1 MPPTETALVVGVG
14 PGVGESVARRFDA
27 EGVGVGLLARSADFL
42 DDLATDLDDA
52 TALHLDATDADAP
65 DRALSRVRES
75 HGPVD
80 ALVLNLPGPADAG
93 GDATAV
99 DPSNLRRAWAQ
110 QVPIALRFIRAAEP
124 DLRDG
129 GTVVVTNS
137 MQSKRPNGVSPA
149 RASARFALRGLVGS
163 LADGLSDDGIHVA
176 HLVIDGWIDRPDLRE
191 RFPDHEPW
199 TDPDAV
205 ADTCW
210 HLVDQSGDAWTHE
223 LDVRARGDEVRFG

>member
-14 PGVGESVARRFDA
+14 PGVGGSVARRFDA
-27 EGVGVGLLARSADFL
+27 EGVGVGLLARSEGFL
-42 DDLATDLDDA
+42 DAVAADLDDA
-52 TALHLDATDADAP
+52 TPLPLDATDPDAP
-65 DRALSRVRES
+65 ARALSRVRER

-80 ALVLNLPGPADAG
+80 ALVLNLPGPDSAG
-93 GDATAV
+93 GGATAV
-99 DPSNLRRAWAQ
+99 EVDDLHRAWEQ
-110 QVPIALRFIRAAEP
+110 QVPTALRFVRAAED

-137 MQSKRPNGVSPA
+137 MQSKRPGGSPA

-176 HLVIDGWIDRPDLRE
+176 HLVIDGWLDRPDLRE
-191 RFPDHEPW
+191 RYPDHETW